1 MALTLTLRGGG
12 MRETRTLE
20 RGNLSIGRSSG
31 NDWVLPDPDQLLSR
45 THCMIAAADGHCV
58 LTDVSTNGVFV
69 NGSSERVARNGQVTL
84 NDGDEFKL
92 GDYMISVAEKSRAD
106 PDRAQIVRGPAV
118 RKWTCAAGRGRR
130 APRRPAGRTR

>member
-20 RGNLSIGRSSG
+20 RGTLSIGRSSG

-45 THCMIAAADGHCV
+45 THCMIAVADGHCV

-69 NGSSERVARNGQVTL
+69 NGSSERVARDGQVML

-92 GDYMISVAEKSRAD
+92 GDYMISVAESLA
-106 PDRAQIVRGPAV
+106 PTQTAPIVHGPAV